1 MVRDN
6 FKKTF
11 ITIYKWYRALT
22 ADGWAQWVHSSESA
36 GSKVLSHSW
45 HGEPKKSHQKHRS
58 SWSYREEWW
67 LYRIKLW
74 WNPGKKGDVNQQRW
88 DLDRWSI
95 ANRLLKMQHGN
106 ETPFL
111 PGKPSAN
118 GCAWGIYYHIWQMFP
133 MQWSHGFGLQSLMF
147 PGFGQGFHLKL
158 RF

>member
-1 MVRDN
+1 M
-6 FKKTF
+6 
-11 ITIYKWYRALT
+11 ITSKNIHNHLQLVQGFNCR
-22 ADGWAQWVHSSESA
+22 WVGPA
-36 GSKVLSHSW
+36 GPLLRISW
-45 HGEPKKSHQKHRS
+45 LKGLVAFLARGAKESHQKHRS

-67 LYRIKLW
+67 LYRIKKG

-106 ETPFL
+106 ENPFL

-118 GCAWGIYYHIWQMFP
+118 GCAWGIYNYHIWQMFP